1 MTEAIGTEDGK
12 KTGTA
17 LTGKGDR
24 MATVNIEHDE
34 NAVEYAKKFGQYF
47 NQSVIGDGYC
57 YLAERKT
64 DNA

>member
-1 MTEAIGTEDGK
+1 MTEATGTEDGK

-34 NAVEYAKKFGQYF
+34 NAVEYAKKVGQYC
-47 NQSVIGDGYC
+47 NEQW
-57 YLAERKT
+57 AEIQAGGERRCG
-64 DNA
+64 

>member
-1 MTEAIGTEDGK
+1 MVDTAVTEAIGTEDGK

-34 NAVEYAKKFGQYF
+34 NAVERLQ
-47 NQSVIGDGYC
+47 
-57 YLAERKT
+57 ERKNNH
-64 DNA
+64 D